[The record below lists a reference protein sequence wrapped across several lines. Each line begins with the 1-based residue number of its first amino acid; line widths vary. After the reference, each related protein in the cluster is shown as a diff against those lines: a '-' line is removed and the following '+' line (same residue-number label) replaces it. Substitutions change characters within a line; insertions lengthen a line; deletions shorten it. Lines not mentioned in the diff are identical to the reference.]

1 MNTVGQ
7 DLRYSLRALRKSPGF
22 AVAAVGILALGIGAN
37 TALFS
42 VVDAVLLRPLPFP
55 EPGRMMRLQEAPPPP
70 AEPGRAGPVSPSNY
84 LDWRGKSHAF
94 AALAAYRGGSLTW
107 TGGQEPEALT
117 AATVAGDFFSVLA
130 IRPVLGRV
138 FAPGEEEP
146 GHDDVVILSQALW
159 QSRFG
164 SDPQVLGREI
174 VLDGRRHTVVG
185 VMPVLRVAAWYP
197 ATVQVW
203 TPLAWTAKERAVR
216 GERILNVIARLKPGV
231 DRIQAQA
238 EMDTLAGRLAREYPE
253 TDKGWGAI
261 VQPLHDY
268 LTERV
273 RPALLLLLG
282 AVVFVLL
289 IACANVANLVLVRT
303 LGRSKEMA
311 IRGSLGASR
320 GRLVQQLVAEALLLA
335 LAGAVL
341 GLYLAHFGVALLVG
355 FLGDLLPQGLDV
367 HLDLRILAFTLGI
380 SLFAGLA
387 AGLAPAWS
395 FLRSDLQSAFRR
407 GLGRTDA
414 TAGAAGSR
422 RARGAL
428 VVAEV
433 ALSLVLLLGAALMIE
448 SLGVLQRDDP
458 GCDPHGVLTLVL
470 GLPQQQ
476 YPEPRQQS
484 AFFDRVL
491 TRLRAL
497 PGVEA
502 AATVDQLPLT
512 EPGLNEPVAIAG
524 RTTGALA
531 EQPQVAV
538 RLISPGYLRTLRI
551 ALRRGRDFTAADALD
566 RPAVVLISESMARRF
581 WPGEDPLGK
590 RLILGLAPRVAQE
603 VVGVVADVK
612 VDGLRV
618 AGPVPTVYQPMAQRP
633 WLATT
638 FVVRTKTRPESLVPA
653 VARAIHA
660 EDKDLPLLE
669 VATLDSAVTAMLSQD
684 RFSMLLLSAFAGLA
698 LLLAAVGI
706 YSVLSYTVGRRVQ
719 EIGVR
724 MALGAQIRDVL
735 RLVVVEGMRP
745 TLLGIVLGLGAALA
759 LGRALASLFYGV
771 SVAAPALFGAA
782 ALLLAGV
789 ALLASAGPAWR
800 AARVSPSEALRE

>member
-7 DLRYSLRALRKSPGF
+7 DLRYSLRTLRKSPGF
-22 AVAAVGILALGIGAN
+22 TAAVVGILALGIGAN

-42 VVDAVLLRPLPFP
+42 VVDAALLRPLPFP
-55 EPGRMMRLQEAPPPP
+55 EPGRMMHLEEVPPPP
-70 AEPGRAGPVSPSNY
+70 AESTKAASPANY
-84 LDWRGKSHAF
+84 FDWRGQSRSF
-94 AALAAYRGGSLTW
+94 AALAAYRGGSLTL

-117 AATVAGDFFSVLA
+117 SATVMGDFFSVLA
-130 IRPVLGRV
+130 IQPVLGRV
-138 FAPGEEEP
+138 FAPEEEEP
-146 GHDDVVILSQALW
+146 GHDDVVILSQDLW
-159 QSRFG
+159 QNRFG
-164 SDPQVLGREI
+164 SDPQILGRGLM
-174 VLDGRRHTVVG
+174 LDGRRLTVVG
-185 VMPVLRVAAWYP
+185 VMPSLRVAAWYP

-203 TPLAWTAKERAVR
+203 TPLAWNAKERARR
-216 GERILNVIARLKPGV
+216 GERMLNVIARLKPGV
-231 DRIQAQA
+231 ERLQAQA
-238 EMDTLAGRLAREYPE
+238 EMDTLASRLARAYPE
-253 TDKGWGAI
+253 TNKGWSVF
-261 VQPLHDY
+261 VQPLRDY
-268 LTERV
+268 LGARV

-282 AVVFVLL
+282 AVLFVLL

-311 IRGSLGASR
+311 IRGTLGASR
-320 GRLVQQLVAEALLLA
+320 GRLVQQLAAEALILA
-335 LAGAVL
+335 LAGAGL

-355 FLGDLLPQGLDV
+355 SLGNLLPPRLEV
-367 HLDLRILAFTLGI
+367 HLDLRILLFTLGI
-380 SLFAGLA
+380 SLFAGIA
-387 AGLAPAWS
+387 AGLAPAWL
-395 FLRSDLQSAFRR
+395 FLRSDLQRALQH

-414 TAGAAGSR
+414 TAGGR

-448 SLGVLQRDDP
+448 SLAVLQRDNP
-458 GCDPHGVLTLVL
+458 GCDPHGVLTLLL
-470 GLPQQQ
+470 GLPQQK

-502 AATVDQLPLT
+502 AATIDWPPLL
-512 EPGLNEPVAIAG
+512 EPGENEPVAIVG

-538 RLISPGYLRTLRI
+538 SLISPGYLRTLRI
-551 ALRRGRDFTAADALD
+551 ALRRGRDFTAADTLD
-566 RPAVVLISESMARRF
+566 QPAVVLISESMARRF

-590 RLILGLAPRVAQE
+590 RLVLGNAPNVSEE

-612 VDGLRV
+612 VNGLRV
-618 AGPVPTVYQPMAQRP
+618 AGPTPTVYQAMAQRP
-633 WLATT
+633 WPATT
-638 FVVRTKTRPESLVPA
+638 FVVRAKTRPEGLVPA

-660 EDKDLPLLE
+660 EDRDLPLLE
-669 VATLDSAVTAMLSQD
+669 VATLDSNVAVMLSQE
-684 RFSMLLLSAFAGLA
+684 RFNMLLLSAFAGLA

-706 YSVLSYTVGRRVQ
+706 YSVLSYSVGRRAR

-724 MALGAQIRDVL
+724 MALGAQIRDVV
-735 RLVVVEGMRP
+735 RLVVLEGMRP
-745 TLLGIVLGLGAALA
+745 ILLGIVLGIGAALV
-759 LGRALASLFYGV
+759 LGRVLASLFFGV
-771 SVAAPALFGAA
+771 SVADPLLFGAA
-782 ALLLAGV
+782 ALLLALV

-800 AARVSPSEALRE
+800 AARVSPSEALKE

>member
-1 MNTVGQ
+1 MSAVGQ
-7 DLRYSLRALRKSPGF
+7 DLRYSLRTLRKSPGF
-22 AVAAVGILALGIGAN
+22 AAAAVGILALGIGAN

-70 AEPGRAGPVSPSNY
+70 AEPGSAGPVSPANY
-84 LDWRGKSHAF
+84 LDWRGQSHAF

-107 TGGQEPEALT
+107 TGRQEPEALT

-130 IRPVLGRV
+130 VRPLLGRV

-164 SDPQVLGREI
+164 SDPQVLGRELL
-174 VLDGRRHTVVG
+174 LDGRRHTVVG
-185 VMPVLRVAAWYP
+185 VVPALRVAAWYP

-203 TPLAWTAKERAVR
+203 KPLAWTAEERAVR
-216 GERILNVIARLKPGV
+216 GERSLNVIARLKPGV
-231 DRIQAQA
+231 DRLQARA
-238 EMDTLAGRLAREYPE
+238 EVDTLAGRLAREYPD
-253 TDKGWGAI
+253 TDKGWSAI

-268 LTERV
+268 LVGRV

-282 AVVFVLL
+282 AVAFVLL

-311 IRGSLGASR
+311 IRGTLGASR

-355 FLGDLLPQGLDV
+355 FLGNLLPHGLDV
-367 HLDLRILAFTLGI
+367 HVDLRILAFTLGI

-387 AGLAPAWS
+387 AGLAPAWF
-395 FLRSDLQSAFRR
+395 FLRSDLHRALQR
-407 GLGRTDA
+407 GLRRTDA
-414 TAGAAGSR
+414 TVGGR
-422 RARGAL
+422 RTRGAL

-433 ALSLVLLLGAALMIE
+433 ALSLVLLLGAALTVE

-470 GLPQQQ
+470 GLPRQQ

-502 AATVDQLPLT
+502 AATVDWLPLT

-566 RPAVVLISESMARRF
+566 RPAVALISESMARRF

-590 RLILGLAPRVAQE
+590 RLILGLAPHVSQE

-653 VARAIHA
+653 VTRAIHA
-660 EDKDLPLLE
+660 EDRGLPLLE
-669 VATLDSAVTAMLSQD
+669 VATLDSAVADMLSQE
-684 RFSMLLLSAFAGLA
+684 RFNMLLLSAFAGLA

-724 MALGAQIRDVL
+724 MALGAQVRDVL

-745 TLLGIVLGLGAALA
+745 TLLGIVLGLGAVLA
-759 LGRALASLFYGV
+759 LGRALAGLFFGV
-771 SVAAPALFGAA
+771 SVADPILFGAV

-800 AARVSPSEALRE
+800 AARVSPSEALQE

>member
-7 DLRYSLRALRKSPGF
+7 DLRYSLRTLRKSPGF

-42 VVDAVLLRPLPFP
+42 VVDAALLRPLPFP
-55 EPGRMMRLQEAPPPP
+55 APERMMRLEEAPPPP
-70 AEPGRAGPVSPSNY
+70 AESFRAASPADY
-84 LDWRGKSHAF
+84 FDWRAQSHSF
-94 AALAAYRGGSLTW
+94 AALAAYRGGSLTL

-117 AATVAGDFFSVLA
+117 AATVMGDFFSVLA
-130 IRPVLGRV
+130 IQPVLGRV

-146 GHDDVVILSQALW
+146 GHDDVVILSQGLW
-159 QSRFG
+159 QSSFG
-164 SDPQVLGREI
+164 SDPQILGREL

-185 VMPVLRVAAWYP
+185 VMPALRVAAWYP

-203 TPLAWTAKERAVR
+203 TPLAWTAQERAIR
-216 GERILNVIARLKPGV
+216 GERLLNVIARLKPGV
-231 DRIQAQA
+231 DRLQAQA
-238 EMDTLAGRLAREYPE
+238 EMDTLAGRFSRAYPE
-253 TDKGWGAI
+253 ADKGWTAV

-311 IRGSLGASR
+311 IRGTLGASR
-320 GRLVQQLVAEALLLA
+320 GQLVQQLAAEALLLA
-335 LAGAVL
+335 LAGGAL
-341 GLYLAHFGVALLVG
+341 GLYLAHFGVALLAG
-355 FLGDLLPQGLDV
+355 FLGSSFRRGLEV

-387 AGLAPAWS
+387 AALAPAWS
-395 FLRSDLQSAFRR
+395 FLRSDLQRALQR

-414 TAGAAGSR
+414 AAGGR
-422 RARGAL
+422 RTRGAL

-448 SLGVLQRDDP
+448 SLAVLQRGDP
-458 GCDPHGVLTLVL
+458 SCDPHGVLTLVL

-497 PGVEA
+497 PGVQDA
-502 AATVDQLPLT
+502 STVDWLPLT

-551 ALRRGRDFTAADALD
+551 ALRRGRDFTAADTLD

-590 RLILGLAPRVAQE
+590 RLVLGGIAPHVSQE

-618 AGPVPTVYQPMAQRP
+618 AGPTPTVYQTMAQRP
-633 WLATT
+633 WPATT
-638 FVVRTKTRPESLVPA
+638 FVVRTKTRPESLVSA

-669 VATLDSAVTAMLSQD
+669 VQSLDSAVAAMLAQD
-684 RFSMLLLSAFAGLA
+684 RFSMLLLSVFAGLA
-698 LLLAAVGI
+698 LLLAAAGI
-706 YSVLSYTVGRRVQ
+706 YSVLSYTVGQRQR

-735 RLVVVEGMRP
+735 RLVILDGMRP
-745 TLLGIVLGLGAALA
+745 TLLGIALGLGAALA
-759 LGRALASLFYGV
+759 LGRALASLFFGV
-771 SVAAPALFGAA
+771 SVADPFLFGAA

-800 AARVSPSEALRE
+800 AARVSPSEALQE

>member
-1 MNTVGQ
+1 MSTVGQ
-7 DLRYSLRALRKSPGF
+7 DLRYSLRTLRKSPGF
-22 AVAAVGILALGIGAN
+22 AAAAVGILALGIGAN

-55 EPGRMMRLQEAPPPP
+55 EPGRIMRLEEAPPPP
-70 AEPGRAGPVSPSNY
+70 AGSLRAASPADY
-84 LDWRGKSHAF
+84 FDWRAQSHSF
-94 AALAAYRGGSLTW
+94 AALAAYRGGSLTL

-117 AATVAGDFFSVLA
+117 AATVMGDFFSVLA
-130 IRPVLGRV
+130 IQPVLGRT

-164 SDPQVLGREI
+164 SDPQILGRTL
-174 VLDGRRHTVVG
+174 VLDGRRYTVVG
-185 VMPVLRVAAWYP
+185 VMPALRVADWYP
-197 ATVQVW
+197 ALVQVW
-203 TPLAWTAKERAVR
+203 TPLAWNAKERAVR
-216 GERILNVIARLKPGV
+216 SERLQYVIARLKPGV
-231 DRIQAQA
+231 DRLQAQA
-238 EMDTLAGRLAREYPE
+238 EMDTLAGRLAQQYPE
-253 TDKGWGAI
+253 ADKGWTAV

-311 IRGSLGASR
+311 IRGTLGASR
-320 GRLVQQLVAEALLLA
+320 GQLVQQLAAEALLLA
-335 LAGAVL
+335 LAGGAL
-341 GLYLAHFGVALLVG
+341 GLYLAHFGVALLAG
-355 FLGDLLPQGLDV
+355 FLGSSLRRGLEV
-367 HLDLRILAFTLGI
+367 HLDFRILAFTLGI

-395 FLRSDLQSAFRR
+395 FLRSDLQRALQR

-414 TAGAAGSR
+414 TAGGR
-422 RARGAL
+422 RTRGAL

-458 GCDPHGVLTLVL
+458 GCDPHGLLTLVL

-502 AATVDQLPLT
+502 AATVDWLPLT
-512 EPGLNEPVAIAG
+512 EPGLNEPVAIEG

-551 ALRRGRDFTAADALD
+551 GLRRGRDFTAADALD
-566 RPAVVLISESMARRF
+566 RPAVVLISASMARRF

-590 RLILGLAPRVAQE
+590 RLILGLAPHVPQE

-618 AGPVPTVYQPMAQRP
+618 AGPVPAVYQPMAQRP
-633 WLATT
+633 WPATT
-638 FVVRTKTRPESLVPA
+638 FVVRTKTQPESLVPA

-669 VATLDSAVTAMLSQD
+669 VATLDSAVTAMLSQE

-706 YSVLSYTVGRRVQ
+706 YSVLSYTVGQRTQ

-735 RLVVVEGMRP
+735 RLVIVEGMRH
-745 TLLGIVLGLGAALA
+745 TLLGIVAGLGAALA

-771 SVAAPALFGAA
+771 SVADPVLFGAV

-800 AARVSPSEALRE
+800 AARVSPGEALQE

>member
-1 MNTVGQ
+1 MSTLAQ
-7 DLRYSLRALRKSPGF
+7 DLRYSLRTLRKSPGF
-22 AVAAVGILALGIGAN
+22 AAAAIGILALGIGAN

-42 VVDAVLLRPLPFP
+42 VVDAALLRPLPFP
-55 EPGRMMRLQEAPPPP
+55 EPGRMMRLEEVPPPP
-70 AEPGRAGPVSPSNY
+70 AVVFGKAASPANY
-84 LDWRGKSHAF
+84 FDWRGQSHSF
-94 AALAAYRGGSLTW
+94 AALAAYRGGSLTL

-117 AATVAGDFFSVLA
+117 AATVMGDFFSVLA
-130 IRPVLGRV
+130 IRPVLGRF
-138 FAPGEEEP
+138 FAPEEEEP
-146 GHDDVVILSQALW
+146 GHDDVVILSQDLW

-164 SDPQVLGREI
+164 SDPQILGRGL
-174 VLDGRRHTVVG
+174 VLDGRRRTVVG
-185 VMPVLRVAAWYP
+185 VMPSLRVAAWYP

-216 GERILNVIARLKPGV
+216 GERIVSVIARLKPGV
-231 DRIQAQA
+231 DRLQAQA
-238 EMDTLAGRLAREYPE
+238 EMDTLAGRLGRAYPE
-253 TDKGWGAI
+253 ADKGWSVF

-268 LTERV
+268 LTGRV

-311 IRGSLGASR
+311 IRGTLGASR
-320 GRLVQQLVAEALLLA
+320 GRLVQQLVTEALLLA

-355 FLGDLLPQGLDV
+355 FLGNLLPPGLDV
-367 HLDLRILAFTLGI
+367 HLDLRVLAFTLGI

-395 FLRSDLQSAFRR
+395 FLRSDLQGALRR

-414 TAGAAGSR
+414 AAAAAGSR

-428 VVAEV
+428 VAAEV
-433 ALSLVLLLGAALMIE
+433 ALSLVLLLGAALMIK

-476 YPEPRQQS
+476 YPEPHQQS
-484 AFFDRVL
+484 ALFDRVL

-497 PGVEA
+497 PEVEA
-502 AATVDQLPLT
+502 AATVDWLPLT
-512 EPGLNEPVAIAG
+512 EPGLNEPVAIEG
-524 RTTGALA
+524 RATGALA

-551 ALRRGRDFTAADALD
+551 GLRSGRDFTAADALD

-590 RLILGLAPRVAQE
+590 RLILGLAPHVPQE

-618 AGPVPTVYQPMAQRP
+618 AGAVPTVYQPFAQRP

-638 FVVRTKTRPESLVPA
+638 FVVRTKTRPESVVPA
-653 VARAIHA
+653 VARAIHV
-660 EDKDLPLLE
+660 EDKNLPLLE
-669 VATLDSAVTAMLSQD
+669 VATLDSAVTAMLSQE
-684 RFSMLLLSAFAGLA
+684 RFNMLILSAFAGLA

-706 YSVLSYTVGRRVQ
+706 YSVLSYTVRRRTQ

-745 TLLGIVLGLGAALA
+745 ILLGIVAGLGAALA
-759 LGRALASLFYGV
+759 LGRMLASLFFGV
-771 SVAAPALFGAA
+771 SVADPVLFGAV
-782 ALLLAGV
+782 ALLLTGV
-789 ALLASAGPAWR
+789 ALLASAGPALR
-800 AARVSPSEALRE
+800 AARVSPGEALRE